1 MAMGRER
8 EREWERERE
17 RENERERE
25 KKRERSSHIWSYI
38 WSCMYISIIVILEL
52 MIPGS
57 LLCIFGLQTTNHTWN
72 STLGHSHSPKAVA
85 LVAQVGVDC
94 WFQIYWMSIRRQTDV
109 LYDKLYMYSLPQ
121 DSLMQCIYVRTYMHT
136 YIHACMHACIQ
147 TCMTYRQP
155 ARQTDSQTARQPDS
169 QTAKQPDS
177 QTARQPDSQTASQPA
192 RQPDRQT
199 DTHTHTHI
207 YIHIYIYIY
216 IYTHAY
222 VHGWSDFLATN
233 SLHCYSSH
241 PLCCWLDA
249 VFCNLKQTQL
259 IVLKSAW
266 IPVLAG

>member
-1 MAMGRER
+1 MAMGR
-8 EREWERERE
+8 EREWERERMW
-17 RENERERE
+17 ERE

-136 YIHACMHACIQ
+136 D
-147 TCMTYRQP
+147 T
-155 ARQTDSQTARQPDS
+155 QTDS
-169 QTAKQPDS
+169 QPDS
-177 QTARQPDSQTASQPA
+177 QTARQPDSQTARQPDSQPA
-192 RQPDRQT
+192 SQTARQPET
-199 DTHTHTHI
+199 DTHTHTHL
-207 YIHIYIYIY
+207 YTFIYIYK
-216 IYTHAY
+216 HAY

-241 PLCCWLDA
+241 PLCCWLMPFF
-249 VFCNLKQTQL
+249 VT
-259 IVLKSAW
+259 
-266 IPVLAG
+266 